1 MGFNPIVVIG
11 AFDVHLISM
20 RFSGF
25 KVVID
30 STEAALK

>member
-1 MGFNPIVVIG
+1 MGFNPVVVIG
-11 AFDVHLISM
+11 AFTVHLIDV

-30 STEAALK
+30 RTEAALK